1 MFLPSKGNCIM
12 TLTRCALFGLLSAAL
27 LVAQSQPPNPHDVP
41 IMDGQAGPCSV
52 SFTVTDTNGAPI
64 YDAKINV
71 HIEYG
76 FAGVRRLDLQ
86 ASTNID
92 GKAQFK
98 GLPKRVKGELLY
110 FNATKDK
117 LAGSATY
124 DPDKSC
130 GGENDSIVLAQHKS
144 SAAILSGSE
153 ESMHLHPSRH

>member
-1 MFLPSKGNCIM
+1 MTLASCGRCMLLFAELVLPS
-12 TLTRCALFGLLSAAL
+12 ALMFA
-27 LVAQSQPPNPHDVP
+27 QPPNPHEVP

-52 SFTVTDTNGAPI
+52 SFNVTDANGAPV

-130 GGENDSIVLAQHKS
+130 GGENDSIVLAPPKS
-144 SAAILSGSE
+144 
-153 ESMHLHPSRH
+153 

>member
-1 MFLPSKGNCIM
+1 MTLASCGRCMLLFAELVLPS
-12 TLTRCALFGLLSAAL
+12 ALMFA
-27 LVAQSQPPNPHDVP
+27 QPPNPHEVP
-41 IMDGQAGPCSV
+41 VMDGQAGPCSV
-52 SFTVTDTNGAPI
+52 SFTVTDANGAPV

-130 GGENDSIVLAQHKS
+130 GGEKDSIVLAPPKS
-144 SAAILSGSE
+144 
-153 ESMHLHPSRH
+153 

>member
-1 MFLPSKGNCIM
+1 MVPLFTTQKSTSTSSTDSPE
-12 TLTRCALFGLLSAAL
+12 CAGLICRH
-27 LVAQSQPPNPHDVP
+27 PPT
-41 IMDGQAGPCSV
+41 S
-52 SFTVTDTNGAPI
+52 T
-64 YDAKINV
+64 AKRN
-71 HIEYG
+71 
-76 FAGVRRLDLQ
+76 
-86 ASTNID
+86 
-92 GKAQFK
+92 K